1 MLQRERGKLLFLQG
15 IAEHEGFEVIPGG
28 KQMAGE
34 RNKLSC
40 GHVTLQMYYQEATM
54 TYIKGG
60 IAVNLDKIEHELLVF
75 NGELE
80 ADDTETY
87 LLVIVSNALW
97 VKTNG
102 MKIAGNYENDGA
114 FVLHE
119 GDIIEVSKD
128 TRGRYE
134 KFMVVRAGNEL
145 GLFKKNR

>member
-1 MLQRERGKLLFLQG
+1 
-15 IAEHEGFEVIPGG
+15 
-28 KQMAGE
+28 
-34 RNKLSC
+34 
-40 GHVTLQMYYQEATM
+40 M

-128 TRGRYE
+128 TRGRFE